1 MTALARITRRLPT
14 HDWVLNHLVAHIP
27 YANARMRAY
36 ARMGVGMEDPLRA
49 MLMLGSEIIEPE
61 RLWLANGATVGKRC
75 VLDARGGLHI
85 GASANVSGG
94 VQLLTGSHRLDSPR
108 FEAYYEPIVIGDCA
122 WVATGATVL
131 AGVTVGEGAVVAA
144 GAVVS
149 RDVDPYT
156 VVGGVP
162 ARPIGE
168 RTRPLEY
175 ELNFRPNW

>member
-1 MTALARITRRLPT
+1 VTLLKRITRRLPT
-14 HDWVLNHLVAHIP
+14 EDWVLNHLVAQIP

-49 MLMLGSEIIEPE
+49 MLMLGSEVIEPE
-61 RLWLANGATVGKRC
+61 RLWLGDGATVGKRC

-85 GASANVSGG
+85 GRSANISGG

-108 FEAYYEPIVIGDCA
+108 FEAYYEPVVIGDQA
-122 WVATGATVL
+122 WVATGAIVL

-149 RDVDPYT
+149 RDVDPHT
-156 VVGGVP
+156 VASGVP
-162 ARPIGE
+162 ARKIGD
-168 RTRPLEY
+168 RTRQLEY